1 MSEISRPPYE
11 HESEHDHH
19 SDFGRRLVNWY
30 RQNKRSMP
38 WRDCGNPY
46 FIWISEIMLQQ
57 TRVDQ
62 ATPYFLR
69 FTEQFPDVKTLA
81 EAGRQ
86 DVLKAWE
93 GLGYYSRAR
102 NLHDAA
108 GQIMQ
113 RHEGV
118 FPQQYDDIRAL
129 KGIGPYTA
137 AAVSSIAFDLPHA
150 VMDGN
155 VIRVI
160 SRYFGIEEDVSRP
173 GTQKQIQELVDELLG
188 DHPPS
193 DFNQGMMELG
203 ATICTPKKPACLQC
217 PLQDDCVAAATAKT
231 EQLPYKTPKKKV
243 PHHQIV
249 VGICRGEDD
258 KLLIALRPDE
268 KMLGGLWEFPGGKVE
283 EGESRKEA
291 LIRELR
297 EELGVEVEVNSRLTE
312 LKHAYSHFRITMNAY
327 LCRITN
333 GEPRPKESKELRWI
347 SADELDDYPFPK
359 ANRKLTVALRQ
370 YLDMQS

>member
-1 MSEISRPPYE
+1 MPSPQDSAHYKQP
-11 HESEHDHH
+11 
-19 SDFGRRLVNWY
+19 DFGHRLITWY
-30 RQNKRSMP
+30 RANKRSMP

-46 FIWISEIMLQQ
+46 FIWVSEIMLQQ

-69 FTEQFPDVKTLA
+69 FTEIFPDVKTLA
-81 EAGRQ
+81 EADRQ

-108 GQIMQ
+108 KQVMQ
-113 RHEGV
+113 RHNGV

-137 AAVSSIAFDLPHA
+137 AAVSSIAFNLPHA

-155 VIRVI
+155 VIRVL
-160 SRYFGIEEDVSRP
+160 SRYFGIEEDVARP
-173 GTQKQIQELVDELLG
+173 STQKQIQALADKLL
-188 DHPPS
+188 DTHPPS

-203 ATICTPKKPACLQC
+203 ATICTPKKPACMHC
-217 PLQDDCVAAATAKT
+217 PLQEDCVAAATAKT
-231 EQLPYKTPKKKV
+231 EQLPYKAPKKKV

-249 VGICRGEDD
+249 VGICRREDG
-258 KLLIALRPDE
+258 KLLIALRPDD

-283 EGESRKEA
+283 EGEGRKQA
-291 LIRELR
+291 LSRELR

-312 LKHAYSHFRITMNAY
+312 LKHAYSHFKITMNAY
-327 LCRITN
+327 LCRITK
-333 GEPRPKESKELRWI
+333 GLPQPKESVELRWI
-347 SADELDDYPFPK
+347 GPEELHDYPFPK
-359 ANRKLTVALRQ
+359 ANRKLTEALLQ
-370 YLDMQS
+370 YLEARR